1 MYNRKRSRI
10 GTVYNNVAFKRGIR
24 FIILYLKTGSKIY
37 IYVSA
42 IYVVFFLK
50 KINHR
55 TSERKRILI
64 FFIAKKMKGSF
75 DVNIQEIFEQ

>member
-42 IYVVFFLK
+42 IYVVFFK
-50 KINHR
+50 KRSIIEQAKENYINFLHR
-55 TSERKRILI
+55 EENERI
-64 FFIAKKMKGSF
+64 
-75 DVNIQEIFEQ
+75 V

>member
-37 IYVSA
+37 IYVFA

-50 KINHR
+50 KDQSSNKRKKTYINFLHR
-55 TSERKRILI
+55 EENERI
-64 FFIAKKMKGSF
+64 
-75 DVNIQEIFEQ
+75 V